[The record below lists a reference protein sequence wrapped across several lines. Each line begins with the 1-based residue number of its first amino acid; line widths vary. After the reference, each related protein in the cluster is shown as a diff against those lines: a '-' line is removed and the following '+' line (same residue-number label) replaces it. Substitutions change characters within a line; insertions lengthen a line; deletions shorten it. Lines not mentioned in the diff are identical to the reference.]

1 MTVRKLTD
9 NTSVNVYNNTTYDI
23 GYYVEGIKRREWTYG
38 ANPII
43 KIPLGE
49 IENALGDVGCYNM
62 YTRNKLLIKDTD
74 VREHLGLPPLDDVIN
89 YDDVKEML
97 SGKNVSAIEET
108 LKNAKEIHD
117 MRVLEM
123 VADLAIELRVG
134 DLTILS
140 MIKEYAGKDVEE
152 AIKDAIEEDDKKKAK
167 GKATSKK

>member
-1 MTVRKLTD
+1 MATRKLTD
-9 NTSVNVYNNTTYDI
+9 NTKVDVYNNTTYDI
-23 GYYVEGIKRREWTYG
+23 GYYVEGIKRREWMYG
-38 ANPII
+38 ANPVI

-62 YTRNKLLIKDTD
+62 YTRNKLLIKDAD
-74 VREHLGLPPLDDVIN
+74 VREHLGLPPLEDVVK

-97 SGKNVSAIEET
+97 SNKNVSAIEEA
-108 LKNAKEIHD
+108 LRNAKENNEV
-117 MRVLEM
+117 RVLEM
-123 VADLAIELRVG
+123 VADLAIELKVG

-167 GKATSKK
+167 GKATK